1 MDIITQHLAADIDS
15 KLCLPLLYKTFL
27 TVTSDECVIV
37 LKECVL
43 VVCVMIRDNDTVPHM
58 PRYTS
63 TINCGYLVASPQ
75 TSCHICKSMPL
86 KNLFTVCWGSFGAT
100 ITKFQ
105 LTIPTSGKLCGAKFK
120 VKL

>member
-1 MDIITQHLAADIDS
+1 M
-15 KLCLPLLYKTFL
+15 
-27 TVTSDECVIV
+27 
-37 LKECVL
+37 L
-43 VVCVMIRDNDTVPHM
+43 VVCVMIRDNYPVLHM
-58 PRYTS
+58 PPYTS

>member
-27 TVTSDECVIV
+27 TVTVTSDECVSV

-43 VVCVMIRDNDTVPHM
+43 VVCVMIRDNDTVLHM

-63 TINCGYLVASPQ
+63 TINCGYSVASPQ
-75 TSCHICKSMPL
+75 TSCPICKSMPL
-86 KNLFTVCWGSFGAT
+86 KIYLQHVGEVSVQPLQSSSLQFRLVESCVEQSL
-100 ITKFQ
+100 K
-105 LTIPTSGKLCGAKFK
+105 
-120 VKL
+120 